1 MNSGRFQKGFTPWN
15 KGIKK
20 STGESTGESKSRFKK
35 GNETWNTRPLGDEHI
50 DSHGYIRVKVVEA
63 GTKKERWK
71 LKHRLI
77 YEQHYGEI
85 TGETL
90 VKFYDD
96 NKQNVNIENLY
107 AVTKGENVVLNRLKF
122 ANEPVELKPTILTMV
137 RMCLK
142 AKIPYRVSA
151 Q

>member
-1 MNSGRFQKGFTPWN
+1 MNSGCFKKGCTPWN

-20 STGESTGESKSRFKK
+20 STGESKTRFKK
-35 GNETWNTRPLGDEHI
+35 GNKIWNTRPLGDEHI
-50 DSHGYIRVKVVEA
+50 DSEGYVRVKVAET

-85 TGETL
+85 PNEMI
-90 VKFYDD
+90 VRFYDND
-96 NKQNVNIENLY
+96 KQNFNIENLY
-107 AVTKGENVVLNRLKF
+107 TVTKGENAVLNRLKF
-122 ANEPVELKPTILTMV
+122 TNEPLELKPTILAMV

-142 AKIPYRVSA
+142 AKILYRIT
-151 Q
+151 

>member
-1 MNSGRFQKGFTPWN
+1 MNRGRFEKGFTPWN
-15 KGIKK
+15 KGLK
-20 STGESTGESKSRFKK
+20 GVNGESKSRFKK

-50 DSHGYIRVKVVEA
+50 DSKGYVRVKVAET

-85 TGETL
+85 PNEMI
-90 VKFYDD
+90 VRFYDND
-96 NKQNVNIENLY
+96 KQNFNIKNLY
-107 AVTKGENVVLNRLKF
+107 AVTKGENGVLNRLKF
-122 ANEPVELKPTILTMV
+122 ANEPLELKPTILAMV

-142 AKIPYRVSA
+142 AKIPYRFSA